1 MKPYLYISMFDL
13 NLEKYTISELHQLI
27 QVDEP
32 CSLEQ
37 IRENSSKLKQSIE
50 HDESLES
57 RKRGDVI
64 VFIDNAI
71 QKLYSHY
78 GHELPQT
85 YPRGELSDKP
95 VERNYSIKYPR
106 SYHDP
111 IYRDTVTKIVNID
124 SKFRRQ
130 YYQTEASDFHV
141 TLNAPVKNVVKM
153 SLNAMELPHSIFPI
167 SRDLGNNTFE
177 IRDVSENEFSK
188 IEIPNGSYSYDAIV
202 SILTKYIR
210 QLGGVYADYQVG
222 HSEEPINAR
231 IIIRSST
238 DGSGN
243 NFELRFFDG
252 TNPDQNI
259 MSTLGWI
266 LGFRLNFYKGNSVY
280 VGEGLYNGGGVH
292 YLLFRIDDFNKNT
305 NDHFISNYS
314 QSILKDNILARIQ
327 LKVSTF
333 NVNFHTNSNLISN
346 TREYFGPV
354 SIEKMRIQLLN
365 EYGQLVNLN
374 NMDFS
379 FVLELEC
386 LR

>member
-1 MKPYLYISMFDL
+1 MFDL
-13 NLEKYTISELHQLI
+13 DLEKYTVSELHQLI

-37 IRENSSKLKQSIE
+37 IRENSAKLKQSIE

-57 RKRGDVI
+57 SKRMDVV
-64 VFIDNAI
+64 VFIDKVI
-71 QKLYSHY
+71 EKLYSHY
-78 GHELPQT
+78 GHKLPQT
-85 YPRGELSDKP
+85 YPRGELSDDP
-95 VERNYSIKYPR
+95 AGRSYSVKYPR
-106 SYHDP
+106 GEHDP
-111 IYRDTVTKIVNID
+111 IYRDTVTKIVSID

-153 SLNAMELPHSIFPI
+153 SLNAMELPNSIFPI

-177 IRDVSENEFSK
+177 IRDSSENEFSK
-188 IEIPNGSYSYDAIV
+188 VEIPNGSYSYNAIV
-202 SILTKYIR
+202 SVLTTYIR

-222 HSEEPINAR
+222 HSEEPVNAR

-243 NFELRFFDG
+243 DFEMRFFDG

-266 LGFRLNFYKGNSVY
+266 LGFRLNVYKGNSVY
-280 VGEGLYNGGGVH
+280 VGEGLYNGGGFQ
-292 YLLFRIDDFNKNT
+292 YLLFRVDDFNKNT
-305 NDHFISNYS
+305 NDHFISNYT

-327 LKVSTF
+327 LQASTF
-333 NVNFHTNSNLISN
+333 NINYNANSSLISH

-354 SIEKMRIQLLN
+354 SIEKMRIQIMN

-379 FVLELEC
+379 FALELEC

>member
-1 MKPYLYISMFDL
+1 MFDL
-13 NLEKYTISELHQLI
+13 DLEKYSISELHQLI
-27 QVDEP
+27 QVEEP

-50 HDESLES
+50 NDKTLEKI
-57 RKRGDVI
+57 KRSDV
-64 VFIDNAI
+64 VMFIDQVI
-71 QKLYSHY
+71 EKLFSHY
-78 GHELPQT
+78 GHKLPQT
-85 YPRGELSDKP
+85 YPRANLIDEPIVKSYP
-95 VERNYSIKYPR
+95 TKYPR
-106 SYHDP
+106 GENDP
-111 IYRDTVTKIVNID
+111 IYRDTVTKIVSID

-153 SLNAMELPHSIFPI
+153 SLNAMELPNSIFPI

-177 IRDVSENEFSK
+177 IRDSSENEFSK
-188 IEIPNGSYSYDAIV
+188 IEIPNGAYTYDAIV
-202 SILTKYIR
+202 NILTTYIR
-210 QLGGVYADYQVG
+210 QLGGVYANYQVG
-222 HSEEPINAR
+222 HSEEPVNAR
-231 IIIRSST
+231 ILFRSSF

-243 NFELRFFDG
+243 DFELRFFDG

-266 LGFRLNFYKGNSVY
+266 LGFRLNTYKGNNVY
-280 VGEGLYNGGGVH
+280 VTEGLYNGSGFQ
-292 YLLFRIDDFNKNT
+292 YLLFRVDDFNKNT
-305 NDHFISNYS
+305 NDHFISNYT

-327 LKVSTF
+327 LKASTF
-333 NVNFHTNSNLISN
+333 NINYNTNSSLISHN
-346 TREYFGPV
+346 REYFGPV
-354 SIEKMRIQLLN
+354 TIEKMRIQIMN

-379 FVLELEC
+379 FALELEC